1 MSSFGKHVTIEDVYY
16 LTQDVINGSG
26 TKRVEESVKFI
37 YKSAL
42 KALRSNFGIT
52 RLFQTNEDMLPF
64 YKYYFGELAE
74 KLNIP
79 IKDFF
84 DPLNND
90 TKFKTLSKE
99 YLKKIFLSDRFKR
112 DFYKHLDESLMQEY
126 QSSIPNKILQIIKR
140 FEDIFEDTDQRV
152 IERGVAS
159 FRKYFRDNKQCK
171 LPWMEHE
178 IVESIKSFKFL
189 IDNP

>member
-1 MSSFGKHVTIEDVYY
+1 MTIEEAYY
-16 LTQDVINGSG
+16 LTLDVINGSG

-42 KALRSNFGIT
+42 KALRTEFGTI
-52 RLFQTNEDMLPF
+52 RVFQTDEDIKPF
-64 YKYYFGELAE
+64 YEHYFGDLAE
-74 KLNIP
+74 QLKLP
-79 IKDFF
+79 IQDFF

-99 YLKKIFLSDRFKR
+99 YLKTIFRSQRFKT
-112 DFYKHLDESLMQEY
+112 DFYKHLDERLMFEY
-126 QSSIPNKILQIIKR
+126 QSSIPNKILQIVRR
-140 FEDIFEDTDQRV
+140 FEDKFEEMTSREQG
-152 IERGVAS
+152 RGI
-159 FRKYFRDNKQCK
+159 RNLRQYFRDNKQCK

-189 IDNP
+189 IDNPL